1 MVRVCGL
8 LLGLSVIVT
17 AGVAAPPTEAP
28 KPPPAPPLLTPA
40 KIGFP
45 EPMFKDVP
53 KVLIDAAAR
62 PFQKIIQQ
70 QVGLDGSL
78 EVVPDYSELADRVKK
93 GSMEIAVFHG
103 FEYAWVKH
111 NPELVPLVVTRPS
124 CGKVQACLVVNVNCK
139 AKDPKELKGA
149 CVVLP
154 RGTKAHCTMF
164 LSHLQKQPK
173 VEPGDCCAAKNA
185 GQPFA
190 DEALD
195 DIVSGKVEAAMVDI
209 AILQAYQ
216 ANKPGLSKQ
225 LKVLAESKELPSAV
239 IVYRKGALSAAEATK
254 VRDGLVNCHKTS
266 IGKQFIMFWSLDG
279 FKDVDADYLAGLD
292 RCLKN
297 YPAPAIPQIQ
307 PATAQTTIVDEK

>member
-1 MVRVCGL
+1 VCGL
-8 LLGLSVIVT
+8 ILGLTILVA
-17 AGVAAPPTEAP
+17 AGAAAPPSETP

-45 EPMFKDVP
+45 EAMFKDVP
-53 KVLIDAAAR
+53 KVLIDAAAK

-78 EVVPDYSELADRVKK
+78 EVVPDYKELADRVKK

-111 NPELVPLVVTRPS
+111 NPEIVPLVITRPS

-139 AKDPKELKGA
+139 AKEPQELKGA

-154 RGTKAHCTMF
+154 RSTKAHCTMF
-164 LSHLQKQPK
+164 LNYLQRQPK
-173 VEPGDCCAAKNA
+173 VCAGDCCVAKNP
-185 GQPFA
+185 GQQYA
-190 DEALD
+190 DDALD
-195 DIVSGKVEAAMVDI
+195 DVVSGKSEAAMVDI
-209 AILQAYQ
+209 SVLQAYQ

-239 IVYRKGALSAAEATK
+239 VVYRKGALSAAEAAK
-254 VRDGLVNCHKTS
+254 VRDGLMGCHKTS
-266 IGKQFIMFWSLDG
+266 IGKQFIMFWNLDG
-279 FKDVDADYLAGLD
+279 FKEVDAEYLASLD
-292 RCLKN
+292 KTLKL
-297 YPAPAIPQIQ
+297 YPPPAAPQVAPVN
-307 PATAQTTIVDEK
+307 AQTTIDEK